1 MLGRESSFRARAF
14 PPLGRGRFPGSSWAS
29 VETLFSRGADRRGLG
44 LRLRTNTLDSGSIY
58 RSEAAR
64 AAIERLYDEA
74 RDALP
79 FPTESRV
86 VESRFGD
93 THVLTAGPPDGK
105 PIVALQGGNVVNPL
119 TLAWLGAL
127 VDEFRI
133 YAPDTVGQPGRS
145 AGTRVSAN
153 DASLGEWTVDV
164 LDGLGLASAAFIG
177 ASYGAGVFLRLA
189 GLAPDRIDRA
199 VLVVPAGLTPVPLR
213 SMLTLAAGYL
223 GYRFAGRRG
232 LVEMTVRQLA
242 GPRADPRMVESTA
255 LAFRGTQLDTEMPR
269 LASADELRGLTA
281 PVMVFAGE
289 DDPLFPPDRVLPAAG
304 KVFANL
310 AGAETLA
317 GCAHILSPAC
327 AAAWCARIRPFLRG
341 GMTAVS

>member
-1 MLGRESSFRARAF
+1 MDG
-14 PPLGRGRFPGSSWAS
+14 
-29 VETLFSRGADRRGLG
+29 
-44 LRLRTNTLDSGSIY
+44 GSIY

-86 VESRFGD
+86 VETRFGA
-93 THVLTAGPPDGK
+93 THVLTAGPPGGM

-119 TLAWLGAL
+119 TLAWLGTL

-133 YAPDTVGQPGRS
+133 YAPDTIGQPGKS

-153 DASLGEWTVDV
+153 DASLGQWAVDV
-164 LDGLGLASAAFIG
+164 LDRLELRSAAFIG
-177 ASYGAGVFLRLA
+177 ASYGAGVLLRLA

-213 SMLTLAAGYL
+213 AMLTLAAGYL

-232 LVEMTVRQLA
+232 LVERTVRQLA
-242 GPRADPRMVESTA
+242 GPRPDPRMVESTA

-281 PVMVFAGE
+281 PVLVFAGE
-289 DDPLFPPDRVLPAAG
+289 HDPLFPPALVLPAAR
-304 KVFANL
+304 KAFANL
-310 AGAETLA
+310 AGAQTLA
-317 GCAHILSPAC
+317 GCAHILDASC
-327 AAAWCARIRPFLRG
+327 AAAWCRQIRPFLRNESE
-341 GMTAVS
+341 AAS